1 MAYDRNPDREEVER
15 MMNGRTSV
23 PLTLAAAL
31 TLGGCQLVE
40 SVFKVGF
47 WAGAIMI
54 AFVLALVFFLFRLL
68 T

>member
-1 MAYDRNPDREEVER
+1 
-15 MMNGRTSV
+15 MMNGKLSV
-23 PLTLAAAL
+23 PLTAAAAL

-40 SVFKVGF
+40 GVFKVGF